1 MTRRPEKP
9 GRPVGFEKRRGA
21 TLRARHTPLVPAC
34 AGHGVLAPRDDPRKY
49 PSPPSSEFCG
59 ANCTHLAPRVRRRAR
74 LLRRPAPG
82 ASAPH
87 LVLARTPAPGGW
99 RGGGGK
105 AACEPPAAG
114 SLAREGRRGLRS
126 PPAQTAF
133 RNLAWRAVS
142 EAPAAAVG
150 RAHRGI
156 RPTPPRARGILLLL
170 LKNPP
175 ERVYVEP
182 YKLPARAFTICEK
195 SEPALAKR
203 GHKHRGAK

>member
-21 TLRARHTPLVPAC
+21 TLRAQHTPLAPLAP
-34 AGHGVLAPRDDPRKY
+34 GHGVLVPRDDPRKC
-49 PSPPSSEFCG
+49 PSPPSSEVCG
-59 ANCTHLAPRVRRRAR
+59 ANGTHLAPRVRRRAR
-74 LLRRPAPG
+74 LLRRLALG

-99 RGGGGK
+99 RRR

-114 SLAREGRRGLRS
+114 SLAREGRPGPSS

-142 EAPAAAVG
+142 EAPAAAAG

-175 ERVYVEP
+175 ERVYVGP